1 MTLGR
6 PSGPPS
12 KLERPRKIFKKFLR
26 WRMSKISSLKGR
38 SEEAMTVLGARP
50 LQKRLFQKCV
60 LRFLD
65 TPFLE

>member
-1 MTLGR
+1 
-6 PSGPPS
+6 
-12 KLERPRKIFKKFLR
+12 
-26 WRMSKISSLKGR
+26 MSKISSLKGR